1 MAENENGQEKTEEP
15 TGKKLE
21 KSKTDGQIARSKEL
35 ATTFGLLGGVIALV
49 WFGFDIGEM
58 LMGMMKFNF
67 SISREVIFDDTQ
79 MLTHLMSSG
88 SAAVTSLLPLFAIF
102 IVLAITGSAALG
114 GVLFSVKA
122 LGPKFNKMNP
132 LEGIKKMFS
141 PTSLV
146 ELVKSIAKITLVG
159 SVAVTVLLHSK
170 AQILALAQSPLE
182 VGIASMM
189 SIIAWSIVMVCLPMI
204 IISMIDVP
212 YQLYNHNKQLKMTLQ
227 EVKDEHKDSEG
238 KPEIKSKIRQMQYDM
253 AQRRMMQAIPE
264 ADVVITNPEHFSI
277 ALKYDADNKG
287 APILL
292 AKGVDFMAIKIREV
306 ANANDILILP
316 IPPLARAV
324 YFTTEI
330 DQEIPSDLYLAV
342 AQVLAYV
349 FQLKAYE
356 KGKGKKPK
364 TLTGVVV
371 PDKSQYDVDG
381 RKVSPSE

>member
-49 WFGFDIGEM
+49 WFGIDIGEM

-146 ELVKSIAKITLVG
+146 ELVKSVAKITLVG
-159 SVAVTVLLHSK
+159 GVAVTVLLHSK

-238 KPEIKSKIRQMQYDM
+238 KPEVKSKIRQMQYDM

-277 ALKYDADNKG
+277 ALKYEADNKG

-364 TLTGVVV
+364 SLTGVVV